1 VRVLLLTLICTY
13 VQADKLEDAAQLL
26 VDRGLEAWAKGDL
39 PAARASFASARDLL
53 PEKPN
58 PYRLLALAD
67 QKLGRCDD
75 ALKEADR
82 FLALAAAS
90 DPRRAEVQSL
100 REGCVRP
107 HPSQARPPKDQP
119 ARVEA
124 LQPTQAQPPAKKP
137 TNVWRNSAIA
147 SLVIGAAGVIAGV
160 PLLIF
165 VDNKAA
171 GAVPTAV
178 GAAGLLL
185 TIPFFVVDFEVR

>member
-1 VRVLLLTLICTY
+1 MRLLVLIFLCASAS
-13 VQADKLEDAAQLL
+13 ADKLEDAAQLL

-39 PAARASFASARDLL
+39 PGARASFASARDLL

-67 QKLGRCDD
+67 QKLGRCED
-75 ALKEADR
+75 ALREAER
-82 FLALAAAS
+82 FLTLAAANDS
-90 DPRRAEVQSL
+90 RRSEVQL
-100 REGCVRP
+100 VRESCVRP
-107 HPSQARPPKDQP
+107 SPTPSRPQIAVAPP
-119 ARVEA
+119 
-124 LQPTQAQPPAKKP
+124 PPAPKKP
-137 TNVWRNSAIA
+137 ATNVWRNSAIA